1 MGTAGALNLLPKT
14 INHPILIMNGDILT
28 KINLPQLLEFHENNN
43 ADITISGSE
52 NYYTSPYGV
61 IDVEGINF
69 KSIIE
74 KPTFKHFINAG
85 IYVINPIIIN
95 ELSNKQYLDMPDLL
109 NKRIDKNYKIVVY
122 PIHEYWLDIGRID
135 SLNQAKIE
143 WD

>member
-1 MGTAGALNLLPKT
+1 M
-14 INHPILIMNGDILT
+14 
-28 KINLPQLLEFHENNN
+28 
-43 ADITISGSE
+43 
-52 NYYTSPYGV
+52 
-61 IDVEGINF
+61 EGINF

-85 IYVINPIIIN
+85 IYIINPQIIN
-95 ELSNKQYLDMPDLL
+95 ELSNKEYLDMPDLL

-135 SLNQAKIE
+135 SLNKAKIE